1 MSFARHERPRSG
13 QQQTSRQ
20 LPRMCN
26 YYNRGGGCTRAN
38 CEELHLCTYFLQN
51 RCIAE
56 RCNKAH
62 TLETPR
68 NKRLLDGLGWKGIGD
83 MEMALDILRR
93 RDRAQAVSICFNYNM
108 GICPSTECDRL
119 HVCYR
124 HVMDKQCSPDD
135 CDLSHDLAHGYHNA
149 VLLARAGL
157 NDTPETEILRQMQE
171 QVRRYPPQPMLC
183 YHHKEHCL
191 RLHYCEAFLHS
202 RCRFGDRCYKGHSLK
217 EPHNRRVLKFFGWT
231 EEHVLEALRNDRVG
245 GSASRPARAQTSTD
259 RDNDRERSHRHD
271 SCEGSQ
277 GLSVETRT
285 KRADRAKVNTTRED
299 DILHSSNKQPK
310 RHYKVHEQATRVH
323 PKGREDS
330 GSSQQME
337 AERKQWEAE
346 RQQWEAERQQMEA
359 ERKQWEAERQQME
372 AERKQ
377 WEAERQQMEA
387 ERKQWEVERQ
397 QWEAERQQ
405 MEAERKQWEAER
417 QQWERKETEW
427 KEKERDW
434 REKERDWKEKE
445 RELEERELALKEEER
460 ELEKKK
466 RALKEKEREVEE
478 KERNLEKK
486 EREWENK
493 EDERR
498 NMEADWRRKEN
509 EWTEKEIKTLQ
520 EKQQWQRK
528 ETEWDEKETEWKN
541 KEVEWKEKEADW
553 RRKEKEWTDQEP
565 KITREPQQRE
575 RETYETEEK
584 TGEEADDK
592 HRLRTS
598 KRKTRNLS
606 DQSVN
611 KKKKKDQGH

>member
-337 AERKQWEAE
+337 AERKQWE
-346 RQQWEAERQQMEA
+346 
-359 ERKQWEAERQQME
+359 
-372 AERKQ
+372 
-377 WEAERQQMEA
+377 
-387 ERKQWEVERQ
+387 VERQ